1 MEGERVKPPSV
12 TIKISHHRDLF
23 HYFSELEGWQK
34 NGIEGGG
41 KEGGYRVRN
50 RQN

>member
-1 MEGERVKPPSV
+1 MEGERVKSPSV

-34 NGIEGGG
+34 QEGIEWEPG
-41 KEGGYRVRN
+41 KIEATRF
-50 RQN
+50 